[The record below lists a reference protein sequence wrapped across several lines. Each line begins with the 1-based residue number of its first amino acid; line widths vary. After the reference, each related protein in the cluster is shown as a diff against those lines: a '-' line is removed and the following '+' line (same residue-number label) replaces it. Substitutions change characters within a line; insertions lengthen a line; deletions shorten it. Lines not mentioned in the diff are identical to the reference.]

1 MKLKREKIV
10 QEKSYKMP
18 LISAETIK
26 GILRYP
32 RFFRGHVRTAMGK
45 IYKTGEFERRSD
57 RVLGMKMP

>member
-1 MKLKREKIV
+1 MKIEREKVI
-10 QEKSYKMP
+10 QKKIYKMP
-18 LISAETIK
+18 LISAETVK

-57 RVLGMKMP
+57 RVLEMKMP